1 MKKIFSL
8 LLALLLVAGMAVP
21 AYADVNQSRAVIGAD
36 LSDEQVEAVYGMFG
50 IRRGDAIELKMTN
63 AEERTY
69 LEGYVDNSLIGTR
82 SISCVYVELL
92 PEGSGMSVTTS
103 NINWCTGEMYIS
115 ALATAGI
122 TDANIV
128 VAAPFEVSGT
138 AALSGVYKAYED
150 MTGKKLDDLAKLVST
165 QELTVTGELAAQI
178 GAMDSTAIVN
188 ELKLMLDVT
197 QTMSD
202 DEIRAEIREI
212 ASRYNV
218 NLTNTQVEQL
228 LSLCRSLEGL
238 DADSLKARVQEVQNT
253 LQKVSDA
260 KTKVVGFVQGVKKVV
275 DSISG
280 FFDKIKDAAKQMK
293 EENKHMGTTMR
304 RINDRISLYGNVN
317 RGIKDGD
324 FWQGSYVSIEGSNAV
339 IYGSAQDDYIIT
351 RGRVTGFTLLGNG
364 TNVTVGNDSMP
375 SLRFLM
381 KLADGKE
388 AQVDII
394 YNKVDAFKNAIGVL

>member
-1 MKKIFSL
+1 MQKIFSL

-280 FFDKIKDAAKQMK
+280 FFDKIKDIMA
-293 EENKHMGTTMR
+293 
-304 RINDRISLYGNVN
+304 
-317 RGIKDGD
+317 
-324 FWQGSYVSIEGSNAV
+324 
-339 IYGSAQDDYIIT
+339 
-351 RGRVTGFTLLGNG
+351 
-364 TNVTVGNDSMP
+364 
-375 SLRFLM
+375 RF
-381 KLADGKE
+381 
-388 AQVDII
+388 
-394 YNKVDAFKNAIGVL
+394 

>member
-36 LSDEQVEAVYGMFG
+36 LDESQIDDVYGMFG
-50 IRRGDAIELKMTN
+50 LSRGQAIELKMTN

-69 LEGYVDNSLIGTR
+69 LEGYVDDSLIGTR

-122 TDANIV
+122 SDANII

-150 MTGKKLDDLAKLVST
+150 MTGQKLDDLAKLVST
-165 QELTVTGELAAQI
+165 QELTVTGELAAEI
-178 GAMDSTAIVN
+178 GAMDSTSIVN

-197 QTMSD
+197 QTMTD
-202 DEIRAEIREI
+202 DEIRTEIREI

-238 DADSLKARVQEVQNT
+238 DAESLKARVEEVQGT
-253 LQKVSDA
+253 LQKVSSA

-275 DSISG
+275 ESVSG
-280 FFDKIKDAAKQMK
+280 FFAKIQ
-293 EENKHMGTTMR
+293 
-304 RINDRISLYGNVN
+304 
-317 RGIKDGD
+317 
-324 FWQGSYVSIEGSNAV
+324 
-339 IYGSAQDDYIIT
+339 
-351 RGRVTGFTLLGNG
+351 
-364 TNVTVGNDSMP
+364 
-375 SLRFLM
+375 
-381 KLADGKE
+381 
-388 AQVDII
+388 DII
-394 YNKVDAFKNAIGVL
+394 ARF

>member
-8 LLALLLVAGMAVP
+8 MLALLLFAGMTVP
-21 AYADVNQSRAVIGAD
+21 AYADGNQSRAVIGAD
-36 LSDEQVEAVYGMFG
+36 LSQEQVNAVYGMFG
-50 IRRGDAIELKMTN
+50 VRQGEVIELKMTN

-69 LEGYVDNSLIGTR
+69 LEGYVDDSLIGTR

-92 PEGSGMSVTTS
+92 PAGSGIAVTTS

-165 QELTVTGELAAQI
+165 QELTITGELAAEI
-178 GAMDSTAIVN
+178 GAMDSTSIVN

-197 QTMSD
+197 QTMTD
-202 DEIRAEIREI
+202 DEIRAQIREI
-212 ASRYNV
+212 AGRYNV

-238 DADSLKARVQEVQNT
+238 DADSLKARVQDVQNT
-253 LQKVSDA
+253 LQKVSEA

-275 DSISG
+275 ESVSG
-280 FFDKIKDAAKQMK
+280 FFDKIKDIMA
-293 EENKHMGTTMR
+293 
-304 RINDRISLYGNVN
+304 
-317 RGIKDGD
+317 
-324 FWQGSYVSIEGSNAV
+324 
-339 IYGSAQDDYIIT
+339 
-351 RGRVTGFTLLGNG
+351 
-364 TNVTVGNDSMP
+364 
-375 SLRFLM
+375 RF
-381 KLADGKE
+381 
-388 AQVDII
+388 
-394 YNKVDAFKNAIGVL
+394 

>member
-21 AYADVNQSRAVIGAD
+21 AYADVNQSRTVIGAD

-138 AALSGVYKAYED
+138 AALRGVYKAYED

-238 DADSLKARVQEVQNT
+238 DAESLKARVQDVQNT

-275 DSISG
+275 DSVSG
-280 FFDKIKDAAKQMK
+280 FFDKIKDIMA
-293 EENKHMGTTMR
+293 
-304 RINDRISLYGNVN
+304 
-317 RGIKDGD
+317 
-324 FWQGSYVSIEGSNAV
+324 
-339 IYGSAQDDYIIT
+339 
-351 RGRVTGFTLLGNG
+351 
-364 TNVTVGNDSMP
+364 
-375 SLRFLM
+375 RF
-381 KLADGKE
+381 
-388 AQVDII
+388 
-394 YNKVDAFKNAIGVL
+394 

>member
-50 IRRGDAIELKMTN
+50 IRRGEAIELKMTN

-92 PEGSGMSVTTS
+92 PAGSGMSVTTS

-122 TDANIV
+122 TDASIV

-228 LSLCRSLEGL
+228 LTLCRSLEGL
-238 DADSLKARVQEVQNT
+238 DAESLKARVQDVQNT
-253 LQKVSDA
+253 LQKVSEA

-275 DSISG
+275 ESVSG
-280 FFDKIKDAAKQMK
+280 FFDKIKDIMA
-293 EENKHMGTTMR
+293 
-304 RINDRISLYGNVN
+304 
-317 RGIKDGD
+317 
-324 FWQGSYVSIEGSNAV
+324 
-339 IYGSAQDDYIIT
+339 
-351 RGRVTGFTLLGNG
+351 
-364 TNVTVGNDSMP
+364 
-375 SLRFLM
+375 RF
-381 KLADGKE
+381 
-388 AQVDII
+388 
-394 YNKVDAFKNAIGVL
+394 

>member
-92 PEGSGMSVTTS
+92 PAGSGMSVTTS

-122 TDANIV
+122 TDASII

-228 LSLCRSLEGL
+228 LTLCRSLEGL
-238 DADSLKARVQEVQNT
+238 DAESLKARVQDVQNT
-253 LQKVSDA
+253 LQKVSEA

-275 DSISG
+275 ESVSG
-280 FFDKIKDAAKQMK
+280 FFDKIKDIMA
-293 EENKHMGTTMR
+293 
-304 RINDRISLYGNVN
+304 
-317 RGIKDGD
+317 
-324 FWQGSYVSIEGSNAV
+324 
-339 IYGSAQDDYIIT
+339 
-351 RGRVTGFTLLGNG
+351 
-364 TNVTVGNDSMP
+364 
-375 SLRFLM
+375 RF
-381 KLADGKE
+381 
-388 AQVDII
+388 
-394 YNKVDAFKNAIGVL
+394 

>member
-8 LLALLLVAGMAVP
+8 MLALVLVAGMAVP

-36 LSDEQVEAVYGMFG
+36 LTEEQIHAVYGMFG
-50 IRRGDAIELKMTN
+50 LRRGEAIELKMTN

-69 LEGYVDNSLIGTR
+69 LEGYVNDSLIGTR

-122 TDANIV
+122 TDANII

-165 QELTVTGELAAQI
+165 QELTITGELAAEI
-178 GAMDSTAIVN
+178 GAMDSTSIVN

-197 QTMSD
+197 QTMTD

-228 LSLCRSLEGL
+228 LSICRSLEGL
-238 DADSLKARVQEVQNT
+238 DAESLKARVQDVQNT
-253 LQKVSDA
+253 LQKVSEA
-260 KTKVVGFVQGVKKVV
+260 KTKVVGFVQSVKKVV
-275 DSISG
+275 DSVSG
-280 FFDKIKDAAKQMK
+280 FFDKIKD
-293 EENKHMGTTMR
+293 
-304 RINDRISLYGNVN
+304 
-317 RGIKDGD
+317 
-324 FWQGSYVSIEGSNAV
+324 
-339 IYGSAQDDYIIT
+339 IIA
-351 RGRVTGFTLLGNG
+351 
-364 TNVTVGNDSMP
+364 
-375 SLRFLM
+375 RF
-381 KLADGKE
+381 
-388 AQVDII
+388 
-394 YNKVDAFKNAIGVL
+394 

>member
-50 IRRGDAIELKMTN
+50 IRRCDAIELKMTN

-92 PEGSGMSVTTS
+92 PAGSGMSVTTS

-275 DSISG
+275 ESVSG
-280 FFDKIKDAAKQMK
+280 FFDKIKDIMA
-293 EENKHMGTTMR
+293 
-304 RINDRISLYGNVN
+304 
-317 RGIKDGD
+317 
-324 FWQGSYVSIEGSNAV
+324 
-339 IYGSAQDDYIIT
+339 
-351 RGRVTGFTLLGNG
+351 
-364 TNVTVGNDSMP
+364 
-375 SLRFLM
+375 RF
-381 KLADGKE
+381 
-388 AQVDII
+388 
-394 YNKVDAFKNAIGVL
+394 

>member
-92 PEGSGMSVTTS
+92 PAGSGMSVTTS

-122 TDANIV
+122 TDASII

-238 DADSLKARVQEVQNT
+238 DAESLKARVQDVQNT

-275 DSISG
+275 DSVSG
-280 FFDKIKDAAKQMK
+280 FFDKIKD
-293 EENKHMGTTMR
+293 
-304 RINDRISLYGNVN
+304 
-317 RGIKDGD
+317 
-324 FWQGSYVSIEGSNAV
+324 
-339 IYGSAQDDYIIT
+339 IIA
-351 RGRVTGFTLLGNG
+351 
-364 TNVTVGNDSMP
+364 
-375 SLRFLM
+375 RF
-381 KLADGKE
+381 
-388 AQVDII
+388 
-394 YNKVDAFKNAIGVL
+394 